1 MGRFVAGNG
10 QYVIYSENS
19 QEATQVLRQ
28 ELQRVDSI
36 KEKVASLLSRDGIAF
51 QNFMENA
58 SEENLNIHF
67 NDASSLIY
75 DKLENRNNKRRSK
88 TKTTSRWKIQL

>member
-10 QYVIYSENS
+10 QYVIYSETS

-75 DKLENRNNKRRSK
+75 DKPENRNNKRRSK